1 MARIEGVDLP
11 HNKRLDIALTSIFGI
26 GRVKAKE
33 LLVEAFGD
41 RAEEMGATRSFRLTD
56 TDISMIREVLQNWR
70 EAYTDDGSEN
80 PAHHKVEGDLRRETS
95 ENIKRLISR
104 VTEVLDTV
112 WGFLHVVSVQKP
124 TLALEKVRSVQW
136 LKRNNRNRI

>member
-11 HNKRLDIALTSIFGI
+11 HNKRLDIALTSIYGI

-70 EAYTDDGSEN
+70 EAYAEDGSEN

-95 ENIKRLISR
+95 ENIKRLIDIKSYRGSR
-104 VTEVLDTV
+104 HRMGLPARGQRSKTNARTRK
-112 WGFLHVVSVQKP
+112 GK
-124 TLALEKVRSVQW
+124 KRSVV
-136 LKRNNRNRI
+136 KKK